1 MSLRKSNFELCR
13 IICMLLIIMHH
24 AVLHGGILG
33 FQNCANKYIG
43 LMFFPGGKICFD
55 AFIVLSV
62 WFLIDQSFKI
72 EHFFRT
78 WILTLFYSITFAVV
92 AFELGG
98 SSIHMGHKDWFSVFF
113 PMAGNS
119 HGFAAAYLGFYLLTP
134 FLSII
139 RDHISRNLLQ
149 ILIGIL
155 FYFQVVSRI
164 ISGITDYAPPILSN
178 EVTLFVFFYFM
189 ILYYKKYCASTVGV
203 KLKDSFLICMLIG
216 IWIYSYCTYFIGFIN
231 PSGKTYKYMVLF
243 VKDES
248 SLFYII
254 GGMVLFLLFN
264 NMKVFYNNKIN
275 YIAKSMFGIL
285 LYHDHNFFRP
295 VLWHQVLK
303 AQLFYDS
310 PLFLAW
316 LFGVTILIFT
326 FGVIFDTIPR
336 KLTGYLLRTKPFL
349 NLSCKFSAYISA

>member
-1 MSLRKSNFELCR
+1 M
-13 IICMLLIIMHH
+13 
-24 AVLHGGILG
+24 
-33 FQNCANKYIG
+33 
-43 LMFFPGGKICFD
+43 
-55 AFIVLSV
+55 
-62 WFLIDQSFKI
+62 
-72 EHFFRT
+72 
-78 WILTLFYSITFAVV
+78 
-92 AFELGG
+92 
-98 SSIHMGHKDWFSVFF
+98 
-113 PMAGNS
+113 
-119 HGFAAAYLGFYLLTP
+119 TP

-189 ILYYKKYCASTVGV
+189 ILYYKKYCASTVGA
-203 KLKDSFLICMLIG
+203 KLKNSFLICILIG

-231 PSGKTYKYMVLF
+231 LSSKAYKYMVLF

-285 LYHDHNFFRP
+285 L
-295 VLWHQVLK
+295 
-303 AQLFYDS
+303 
-310 PLFLAW
+310 
-316 LFGVTILIFT
+316 
-326 FGVIFDTIPR
+326 
-336 KLTGYLLRTKPFL
+336 
-349 NLSCKFSAYISA
+349 